1 MIGRY
6 FFPIIFIFSIS
17 STSLFAG
24 IKIDG
29 LLDEAE
35 WDSAKSI
42 TQFYEVYPYSL
53 KEVDDIKTEVLIY
66 ENEEGMYFGFKNY
79 QPASTMRIKNHL
91 RDDERS
97 VSDKTG
103 IAIDFDGDGVSA
115 YQFFVSSSGSIGD
128 ATVVNEIERNF
139 DWDANWNSATSIEED
154 VWYSEVFIPWSVAS
168 MKNVSGETRKVG
180 LAFYRMIMGLGQGV
194 STIQGSPFQNIF
206 LSVFD
211 EYNVKNLNSSEVNY
225 YPFISINEDLINSE
239 LKTKGGAEIFWKI
252 DSSKQLNMTLNPDF
266 GQIESDEVVVNFSSV
281 ETFYSDK
288 RPFFAENHSLFDVK
302 GMMFR
307 IINTRRI
314 GGRPDYDCSKF
325 LEEDYCNENK
335 IGSND
340 IDYALRYTQKGEV
353 DFGFLGASE
362 RDERFSS
369 GRDFY
374 ALRLKTKNNG
384 LTYGYLG
391 TYVKKPFLDDNALVN
406 SFDFDYRASSELRF
420 TGNFM
425 QSDLEEG
432 QGYGLKTGFGYD
444 PDKNFHSGAAIYY
457 LDKNLDIN
465 DMGYMAINNRAM
477 IMGRTQFKN
486 TNFPKGS
493 IFRSRMYEIGY
504 GAKSN
509 ANFKK
514 EPVNVALKIESSF
527 INTADMKSEVFYR
540 SSGRDHRI
548 TRNSL
553 LAPHVNK
560 PEGYGG
566 YVEYNGPRNPFYFY
580 SLRLSRGK
588 GEEHSARLGWQNS
601 YRGMVKYSPSEF
613 LTFSLFHKHEKED
626 KWLNWIQDN
635 LLATYDRKQR
645 TSIVGME
652 WYSGTRHELRI
663 KGQLVAF
670 TGRNPIPFYADIN
683 GNLSQTDL
691 ILPAITISE
700 LAFQVRYR
708 YEFMPLAYLYVV
720 YSKGGRISADDEEDG
735 LAELY
740 RRPWNEPT
748 DENFTIKL
756 RYRF

>member
-1 MIGRY
+1 MINSR
-6 FFPIIFIFSIS
+6 FTVLATFLLIS
-17 STSLFAG
+17 SSLLFSE

-29 LLDEAE
+29 ILDEEE
-35 WDSAKSI
+35 WKSARSI
-42 TQFYEVYPYSL
+42 KEFYEVNPYSL
-53 KEVDDIKTEVLIY
+53 RVVQDLKTEILFH
-66 ENEEGMYFGFKNY
+66 EDEKGMYFGFKNY
-79 QPASTMRIKNHL
+79 QPSSTMRIKNHL

-97 VSDKTG
+97 ISDKTG
-103 IAIDFDGDGVSA
+103 IAIDFDGDGISA

-128 ATVVNEIERNF
+128 ATVVNETERNW
-139 DWDANWNSATSIEED
+139 DWDADWNSATSIEED
-154 VWYSEVFIPWSVAS
+154 IWFSEIFIPWSVAS
-168 MKNVSGETRKVG
+168 MKTVSGETRKIG
-180 LAFYRMIMGLGQGV
+180 LSFYRMIMGLGKGV
-194 STIQGSPFQNIF
+194 STIKGSPYQNTF

-211 EYNVKNLNSSEVNY
+211 NFNVKNFDTSEINY
-225 YPFISINEDLINSE
+225 YPFISVNEDLINSE
-239 LKTKGGAEIFWKI
+239 LSTKGGAEIFWKI
-252 DSSKQLNMTLNPDF
+252 DSSKQLNVTLNPDF

-314 GGRPDYDCSKF
+314 GGRPDYECSRF

-340 IDYALRYTQKGEV
+340 IDYALRYTQKGKV

-362 RDERFSS
+362 RDERFSK

-374 ALRLKTKNNG
+374 ALRLKTKSNG

-391 TYVKKPFLDDNALVN
+391 TYVKKSFLDDNALVN
-406 SFDFDYRASSELRF
+406 SFDFEYRPSSELRF

-425 QSDLEEG
+425 NSDLEEG
-432 QGYGLKTGFGYD
+432 QGYGLRTGFGYD
-444 PDKNFHSGAAIYY
+444 PDKNFHSGASIYY
-457 LDKNLDIN
+457 LDKKLDIN

-486 TNFPKGS
+486 TNFSKDS

-514 EPVNVALKIESSF
+514 EPVNLAFKIESSF
-527 INTADMKSEVFYR
+527 VNTADMVSEVFYR

-553 LAPHVNK
+553 LAPHVNM

-580 SLRLSRGK
+580 SFKLRRGK
-588 GEEHSARLGWQNS
+588 GEEHSARLGWQTS
-601 YRGMVKYSPSEF
+601 YRGMIKYNPSEF
-613 LTFSLFHKHEKED
+613 LTFSLFHKHVKEE
-626 KWLNWIQDN
+626 KWLNWIDSN

-645 TSIVGME
+645 TSILGLE
-652 WYSGTRHELRI
+652 WYSGSSHELRI
-663 KGQLVAF
+663 KGQFVAF
-670 TGRNPIPFYADIN
+670 TGRNPIPFYANIN

-691 ILPAITISE
+691 VLPAITISE

-720 YSKGGRISADDEEDG
+720 YSKGGRISADDDEDSLG
-735 LAELY
+735 ELY
-740 RRPWNEPT
+740 QRPWNNPS